1 METNSLDSVYR
12 KYVNDIYRYLR
23 SLCHDE
29 HAAEDLLQETFY
41 RAYLHLDDCKDDKV
55 KPWLF
60 RVAYNAFIDYLR
72 KESRSSVYGTD
83 YFHRLADSET
93 PETAM
98 IRQEIWTEIGQLVAG
113 LPDNQR
119 HAILLH
125 DFHQLSYQEAA
136 DIMGIR
142 LSHFKILLFRARQKL
157 REYEEWRNPDERG
170 V

>member
-1 METNSLDSVYR
+1 METNSLDSIYR
-12 KYVNDIYRYLR
+12 KYVKDIFRYLR
-23 SLCHDE
+23 SLCRDE

-41 RAYLHLDDCKDDKV
+41 RAYLHLDDCKEDKI

-60 RVAYNAFIDYLR
+60 RVAYHAFIDYRR

-83 YFHRLADSET
+83 YFQRLADRDT
-93 PETAM
+93 PETAVL
-98 IRQEIWTEIGQLVAG
+98 RQEIWTEIGKLVAG
-113 LPDNQR
+113 LPDSQR